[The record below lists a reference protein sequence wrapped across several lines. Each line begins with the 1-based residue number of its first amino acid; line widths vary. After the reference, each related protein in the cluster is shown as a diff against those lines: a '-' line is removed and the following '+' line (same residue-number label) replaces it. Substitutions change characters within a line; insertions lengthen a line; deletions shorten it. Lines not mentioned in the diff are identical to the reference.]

1 MGTLVSTSRYA
12 NSHWCGLASEAELLK
27 PGSGAVYWGSGL
39 HSGTRIVVPRTWTHN
54 ARGVDARIRTINS

>member
-27 PGSGAVYWGSGL
+27 PGNGAVYWGSGL
-39 HSGTRIVVPRTWTHN
+39 DARTSTLDFGHWPDAVH
-54 ARGVDARIRTINS
+54 GVDACICTLNS